1 LPEERLTSTSS
12 VNELPPPELA
22 EGGTRK
28 GDLMMPYMYILECA
42 DGSYYTG
49 STWNLEKRL
58 WEHQNGLGAKYTEK
72 RLPVKLVYC
81 EPYDRVEDAY
91 RREKQIQGWSRRKKQ
106 ALIEGNTENL
116 IEFSKNYTQYGRPE
130 ERLAE
135 LVEANTG
142 SASAS
147 SASASVG
154 EEANPPP
161 ELAEGGYPGRRN
173 QSATGKGW
181 F

>member
-1 LPEERLTSTSS
+1 
-12 VNELPPPELA
+12 
-22 EGGTRK
+22 
-28 GDLMMPYMYILECA
+28 MPHMYILECA

-58 WEHQNGLGAKYTEK
+58 WEHQNGLGAKHTQK

-106 ALIEGNTENL
+106 ALIEGNIENL

-130 ERLAE
+130 DRLAS
-135 LVEANTG
+135 TG
-142 SASAS
+142 SANEPPS
-147 SASASVG
+147 S
-154 EEANPPP
+154 PP
-161 ELAEGGYPGRRN
+161 ELAEGGSVESHYSGEL
-173 QSATGKGW
+173 TGDW
-181 F
+181 V